1 MHVIIL
7 CDFAQPNG
15 GSEKVALQSA
25 RALAEAGVEVTF
37 LHAVPRRDPRLDHP
51 KITALDLGLTD
62 VWDRPMIAAAT
73 AGVWNAPARAAV
85 EAHLRRLKRP
95 GAVVH
100 LHQWTRAFSP
110 SVFAAVFAA
119 GLPLVVTAHDYFVSC
134 PNGVYYLF
142 QSGRPCH
149 LTPLGLGCIVTG
161 CDPRSP
167 AHKAVR
173 VARSAAT
180 AAVLR
185 GKSFDIIHVSDRGKA
200 TLEPLLPPG
209 IVHRRLDNPIDVPQG
224 SPARIGSD
232 AAFAYIGRLTVE
244 KGAVLAATA
253 ARRAGVPIV
262 FVGEGPAATAI
273 QTANPSA
280 ELLGWKP
287 AAELRTLLAGSI
299 RAVVAPSLWYE
310 TGPLTVA
317 EAAAAGVPG
326 IASAT
331 CGAAERIVP
340 GVSGLVVAPEEA
352 ALADALRVLRDDAVA
367 RGMGAEAY
375 ARFWSD
381 PPTPARHAAG
391 LLTIYEDVLRAWNT
405 RATA

>member
-7 CDFAQPNG
+7 CDFAQPKG

-25 RALAEAGVEVTF
+25 VALAEAGVDVTF
-37 LHAVPRRDPRLDHP
+37 LHAVPGRDPRLDHRN
-51 KITALDLGLTD
+51 ITVLDLGLSD
-62 VWDRPMIAAAT
+62 VWDRPAIEAAKAGIWNAAA
-73 AGVWNAPARAAV
+73 RRAV
-85 EAHLRRLKRP
+85 EGHLRRLARP
-95 GAVVH
+95 DTVVH

-119 GLPLVVTAHDYFVSC
+119 GLPLVVTAHDYFLSC

-142 QSGRPCH
+142 HSGRPCH

-173 VARSAAT
+173 LARSAAT
-180 AAVLR
+180 ASALR
-185 GKSFDIIHVSDRGKA
+185 GKSFDIIHVSDRGRA
-200 TLEPLLPPG
+200 TLAPMLPQG
-209 IVHRRLDNPIDVPQG
+209 LTHRRLDNPIDVPHG
-224 SPARIGSD
+224 PPARIGPD
-232 AAFAYIGRLTVE
+232 AAFAYIGRLTQE
-244 KGAVLAATA
+244 KGAVLAAAA
-253 ARRAGVPIV
+253 ARRAGARIL
-262 FVGEGPAATAI
+262 FIGEGPAADAI
-273 QTANPSA
+273 RAANPSA

-299 RAVVAPSLWYE
+299 RAVLAPSLWYE
-310 TGPLTVA
+310 TGPLTIA

-326 IASAT
+326 IASRS
-331 CGAAERIVP
+331 CGASERIVP
-340 GVSGLVVAPEEA
+340 GASGLVVPPEEEG
-352 ALADALRVLRDDAVA
+352 LADALRVLGYDDVA
-367 RGMGAEAY
+367 RRMGAEAY

-391 LLTIYEDVLRAWNT
+391 LLAIYEDVVRTRNI